1 MPRNKQE
8 NGVPAIDDVDRE
20 IVATLQRDGRRSY
33 SRMAKDLGVAESVV
47 RYRVQKLEKS
57 GILQIVGIA
66 DPLKVGFDLMAL
78 VGVGVRPGQ
87 LPAVSEAMAAL
98 PEASYVAALAGRFDL
113 IVEVVCRDTAHFS
126 ALLTDQIQQ
135 VDGVVRTESFLI
147 LSIQKMAY
155 GWDVRR
161 AVHSGRVVEAPAD
174 TDDADD

>member
-1 MPRNKQE
+1 MPRNKQ
-8 NGVPAIDDVDRE
+8 NGGAPSIDDVDRE

-33 SRMAKDLGVAESVV
+33 SRLATDLGVAESVV

-78 VGVGVRPGQ
+78 VGVGVQPGH
-87 LPAVSEAMAAL
+87 LPAVSEAMAEL
-98 PEASYVAALAGRFDL
+98 PEASYVAALAGRYDL

-126 ALLTDQIQQ
+126 LLLTDRIQTIT
-135 VDGVVRTESFLI
+135 GVVRTESFLI

-155 GWDVRR
+155 GWDVRK
-161 AVHSGRVVEAPAD
+161 AVRDPA
-174 TDDADD
+174 